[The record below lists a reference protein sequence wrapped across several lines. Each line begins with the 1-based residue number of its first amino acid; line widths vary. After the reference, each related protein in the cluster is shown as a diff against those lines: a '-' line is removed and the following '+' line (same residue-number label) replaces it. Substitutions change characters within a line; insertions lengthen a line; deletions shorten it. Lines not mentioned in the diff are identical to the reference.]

1 MSRDPSVTKASKILA
16 EIEALLAATEAE
28 GLTAPARKKLVGS
41 VDAMRDRLERLTR
54 KIDPNELPDAF
65 FDPAEP
71 SLIGNFVALAMVA
84 QDRKPLGVDL

>member
-28 GLTAPARKKLVGS
+28 GLTTPARKKLVSS

-54 KIDPNELPDAF
+54 KIDPNELPDAC
-65 FDPAEP
+65 
-71 SLIGNFVALAMVA
+71 
-84 QDRKPLGVDL
+84 